1 VESEENMAEIFIL
14 HGPNLNLLGKRDQTI
29 YGAQSLD
36 QLNQRLKEFGEEQGV
51 AITTAQSNH
60 EGELIDYLQGAEGKY
75 AGVVFNPGGYTHTS
89 VAVRDAVEALRIP
102 VIEVH
107 LSNILDREDFR
118 HTSIIA
124 PVSQGTISGL
134 GELSYRLGMEA
145 VRMLNQDG

>member
-1 VESEENMAEIFIL
+1 MTEIFIL
-14 HGPNLNLLGKRDQTI
+14 HGPNLNLLGKRDKTI
-29 YGAQSLD
+29 YGAKSLD
-36 QLNQRLKEFGEEQGV
+36 ELNQCLKEFGEKQGL

-60 EGELIDYLQGAEGKY
+60 EGELIDYLQGAEGTY

-118 HTSIIA
+118 HTSLIA

-134 GELSYRLGMEA
+134 GELSYLLGMEA
-145 VRMLNQDG
+145 VRMLGSEG